1 MGEVRALIA
10 AMRLI
15 DVPWTSVIRAIT
27 LGTLALGSAV
37 GLGAASAWLIAR
49 ASQMPPVLSLS
60 MVVVTVRALG
70 ISRGLMRYL
79 ERLAS
84 HQVALKSMGALR
96 TALYERLATG
106 PTGVVSTL
114 RRGDVLARIGADVDH
129 VGDVVVRAIIPAA
142 VSASVSLLS
151 IVAMMLLLP
160 EGGLWLAL
168 GLAIAGILGPWLTA
182 LGARRA
188 ETDSA
193 AARGEVTA
201 RSLDLVDHASEMIVT
216 GNVAAAIKS
225 LRTADQRWKDSTQ
238 AGARALAAGA
248 AAGTLGLAVAVLGA
262 LLAGIP
268 AVTSGRLGEVTLAV
282 VVLTPLAAFESTLVL
297 PAAAIQLHRSGAAAL
312 RLSDLLERTGVSPT
326 TDRAAQRATDR
337 AAQRDADRAAQRAE
351 ILHHQRNDDH
361 AQSISAASQDREA
374 VIELIDLKVGWS
386 PDTPAAEIG
395 SLRLSRGTSAVIVGP
410 SGSGKTTLLA
420 TIAGL
425 IDPIAG
431 TVHTSGPAL
440 LTTEDAHVFQT
451 TVLEN
456 LRVARGDVDA
466 DEARAA
472 LNLAGL
478 TPWLTSLP
486 NGLDT
491 MVGAD
496 ASTISGGERRRL
508 LIARSLVARQPI
520 LLIDEPAEHLDRAS
534 ADALVKDLL
543 SLPARTAGS
552 DHPVEAVV
560 IASHHL
566 GAIDFADQV
575 IRVTAAISQ

>member
-1 MGEVRALIA
+1 MAEFRALIA

-216 GNVAAAIKS
+216 GNVAAAMKS
-225 LRTADQRWKDSTQ
+225 LRTADQRWKNSTQ

-326 TDRAAQRATDR
+326 TDRAAQRA
-337 AAQRDADRAAQRAE
+337 ADRAAQRAE

-374 VIELIDLKVGWS
+374 VIEFIDLKVGWS
-386 PDTPAAEIG
+386 PDTPVAEIG
-395 SLRLSRGTSAVIVGP
+395 SLRLSRGMSAVIVGP

-431 TVHTSGPAL
+431 TVHTNGPAL

-472 LNLAGL
+472 LDLAGL
-478 TPWLTSLP
+478 TTWLTSLP

-543 SLPARTAGS
+543 SLPARTAGD

-575 IRVTAAISQ
+575 IRVTAAISQSTSQ